1 MLYKGDTLYLDW
13 LEDGIAELV
22 FDAPGSVNK
31 LDTATVA
38 SLGHAL
44 DVLEKQSDLKGLLL
58 RSEKAAFIVGADI
71 TEFLSLFLVPEEQL
85 SQWLHFAN
93 SVFNRLEDLP
103 VPTISA
109 VNGYALGG
117 GCECVLATDY
127 RLATP
132 DLRIGLPETKLGIMP
147 GFGGSVR
154 LPRLL
159 GADSALEIIAAG
171 KDVGADQAL
180 KIGLVDGVVAAEKLR
195 DGALAILRQ
204 AMNGDLDWKAKRQPK
219 LEPLKLSKIEAAM
232 SFTIAKGMVAQ
243 TAGKHYPAP
252 ITAVKTIE
260 AAARLG
266 REEALVLENKSFVP
280 LAHTNEARALVGIF
294 LNDQYVKAKAK
305 KLTKDVE
312 TPKHAAVLG
321 AGIMGGG
328 IAYQSAWKGVP
339 VVMKDISDKSL
350 TLGMTE
356 AAKLLN
362 KQLERGKIDGL
373 KLAGVISTIQPTL
386 EYSGFDRVDVVV
398 EAVVENPK
406 VKKAVLAE
414 TESKVRPDTVLAS
427 NTSTIPISE
436 LASVLQRP
444 ENFCGMHFLN
454 DQYVKAKAKK
464 LTKDVETPK
473 HAAVLGAGIMGGGIA
488 YQSAWKGVPVV
499 MKDISDKSLTLGMT
513 EAAKLLNKQL
523 ERGKID
529 GLKLAG
535 VISTIQPTLEY
546 SGFDRVDVVVEAVV
560 ENPKVKKAVLAETES
575 KVRPD
580 TVLASNTSTIP
591 ISELASVL
599 QRPENFCGMHFFNPV
614 HRMPLV
620 EVIRGEKTSDN
631 TIAKVVAW
639 ASKMGKTPI
648 VVNDCPGFFVNRVLF
663 PYFAGFSQ
671 LLRDGADFRK
681 VDKVMEKQFGWP
693 MGPAYLLDVVGIDTA
708 HHAQA
713 VMAAG
718 FPQRM
723 QKDYRDAIDALFDAN
738 RFGQKNGLGFWRY
751 KDDSK
756 GKPKKEEDAAVDSLL
771 ADVSQPKRDF
781 SDEEIIARM
790 MIPMVNEV
798 VRCLEEGIIAS
809 PAEADMALVYGLGFP
824 PFHGGAFRWLDTI
837 GSAKYLDMAQQ
848 YQHLGPLYEVP
859 AGLRDKA
866 RHNEAY
872 YPQVEPARPV
882 GALKTA

>member
-1 MLYKGDTLYLDW
+1 MLYKGDTLYLNW

-44 DVLEKQSDLKGLLL
+44 DVLEKQAELKGLLL
-58 RSEKAAFIVGADI
+58 RSEKAAFIVGADVH
-71 TEFLSLFLVPEEQL
+71 EFLSLFLVPEEQL
-85 SQWLHFAN
+85 SDWLHFAN
-93 SVFNRLEDLP
+93 SIFNRLEDLP
-103 VPTISA
+103 VPTLSA
-109 VNGYALGG
+109 INGYALGG

-127 RLATP
+127 RIATP

-171 KDVGADQAL
+171 KDVGAQEAL
-180 KIGLVDGVVAAEKLR
+180 KLGLVDAVVKPEKLR
-195 DGALAILRQ
+195 EGALSVLRQ
-204 AMNGDLDWKAKRQPK
+204 AISGDLDWQAKRAPK
-219 LEPLKLSKIEAAM
+219 LAPLKLSKIEAAM
-232 SFTIAKGMVAQ
+232 SFTIAKGVVMQ

-252 ITAVKTIE
+252 MTAVKTIE
-260 AAARLG
+260 AAAGMG
-266 REEALVLENKSFVP
+266 RDEALKLENQSFVP

-294 LNDQYVKAKAK
+294 LNDQYVKGQAK
-305 KLTKDVE
+305 KLANAVE
-312 TPKHAAVLG
+312 TPKQAAVLG

-339 VVMKDISDKSL
+339 VLMKDINEKSL
-350 TLGMTE
+350 SLGISE
-356 AAKLLN
+356 ASKLLN

-373 KLAGVISTIQPTL
+373 QLAGVIATIHPTL
-386 EYSGFDRVDVVV
+386 DYAGFERADIVV

-414 TESKVRPDTVLAS
+414 TEDEVRPDTVLAS

-436 LASVLQRP
+436 LASVLR
-444 ENFCGMHFLN
+444 
-454 DQYVKAKAKK
+454 
-464 LTKDVETPK
+464 
-473 HAAVLGAGIMGGGIA
+473 
-488 YQSAWKGVPVV
+488 
-499 MKDISDKSLTLGMT
+499 
-513 EAAKLLNKQL
+513 
-523 ERGKID
+523 
-529 GLKLAG
+529 
-535 VISTIQPTLEY
+535 
-546 SGFDRVDVVVEAVV
+546 
-560 ENPKVKKAVLAETES
+560 
-575 KVRPD
+575 
-580 TVLASNTSTIP
+580 
-591 ISELASVL
+591 
-599 QRPENFCGMHFFNPV
+599 RPENFCGMHFFNPV

-620 EVIRGEKTSDN
+620 EVIRGEKTSDE

-639 ASKMGKTPI
+639 ASRMGKTPV

-671 LLRDGADFRK
+671 LLRDGADFRQI
-681 VDKVMEKQFGWP
+681 DKVMEKQFGWP

-723 QKDYRDAIDALFDAN
+723 QKDYRDAIDALFDAG
-738 RFGQKNGLGFWRY
+738 RYGQKNAKGFYSY
-751 KDDSK
+751 KEDSK
-756 GKPKKEEDAAVDSLL
+756 GKPRKEQDEAADSLL
-771 ADVSQPKRDF
+771 ADVSQPKRAF
-781 SDEEIIARM
+781 SDDEIIARM

-824 PFHGGAFRWLDTI
+824 PFHGGAFRWLDTQ

-848 YQHLGPLYEVP
+848 YQALGPLYEVP
-859 AGLRDKA
+859 AGLREKA
-866 RHNEAY
+866 RRNEPY
-872 YPQVEPARPV
+872 YPQVEPARPA
-882 GALKTA
+882 GELKSA

>member
-1 MLYKGDTLYLDW
+1 MLYKGDTLYVNW

-44 DVLEKQSDLKGLLL
+44 DVLEKQSELKGLLL

-71 TEFLSLFLVPEEQL
+71 TEFLSLFLVPQEQL

-103 VPTISA
+103 VPTLSA

-127 RLATP
+127 RVATS

-180 KIGLVDGVVAAEKLR
+180 SIGLVDAVVKPEKLVE
-195 DGALAILRQ
+195 GALSVLRQ
-204 AMNGDLDWKAKRQPK
+204 AIKGELDWKAKRAPK
-219 LEPLKLSKIEAAM
+219 LEPLHLSKIEATM
-232 SFTIAKGMVAQ
+232 SFTIAKGMVMQ

-260 AAARLG
+260 AAATLG
-266 REEALVLENKSFVP
+266 REEALKLENQSFVP
-280 LAHTNEARALVGIF
+280 LAHTPQARALVGIF
-294 LNDQYVKAKAK
+294 LNDQYVKSLAK
-305 KLTKDVE
+305 KQSGTVE
-312 TPKHAAVLG
+312 TPKQAAVLG

-339 VVMKDISDKSL
+339 VIMKDINDKSL

-362 KQLERGKIDGL
+362 KQLERGKINGL
-373 KLAGVISTIQPTL
+373 KMAGVISTIHPTL
-386 EYSGFDRVDVVV
+386 DYAGFERVDVVV

-414 TESKVRPDTVLAS
+414 TEDKIRPDTVLAS

-436 LASVLQRP
+436 LAS
-444 ENFCGMHFLN
+444 
-454 DQYVKAKAKK
+454 A
-464 LTKDVETPK
+464 
-473 HAAVLGAGIMGGGIA
+473 
-488 YQSAWKGVPVV
+488 
-499 MKDISDKSLTLGMT
+499 
-513 EAAKLLNKQL
+513 
-523 ERGKID
+523 
-529 GLKLAG
+529 LK
-535 VISTIQPTLEY
+535 
-546 SGFDRVDVVVEAVV
+546 
-560 ENPKVKKAVLAETES
+560 
-575 KVRPD
+575 
-580 TVLASNTSTIP
+580 
-591 ISELASVL
+591 
-599 QRPENFCGMHFFNPV
+599 RPENFCGMHFFNPV

-620 EVIRGEKTSDN
+620 EVIRGEKTSDD

-671 LLRDGADFRK
+671 LLRDGADFRQI
-681 VDKVMEKQFGWP
+681 DKVMEKQFGWP

-723 QKDYRDAIDALFDAN
+723 AKDYRDAIDALFEAS
-738 RFGQKNGLGFWRY
+738 RYGQKNGLGFWRY
-751 KDDSK
+751 KEDSK
-756 GKPKKEEDAAVDSLL
+756 GKPRKEQDEAVESLL
-771 ADVSQPKRDF
+771 ADVSQTKREF

-798 VRCLEEGIIAS
+798 VRCLEEGVIAS

-824 PFHGGAFRWLDTI
+824 PFHGGAFRWLDTL

-848 YQHLGPLYEVP
+848 YEHLGPLYAVP
-859 AGLRDKA
+859 DGLRAKA
-866 RHNEAY
+866 RLNEPY
-872 YPQVEPARPV
+872 YPPVEPARPV
-882 GALKTA
+882 GDLKTA

>member
-1 MLYKGDTLYLDW
+1 MLYKGDTLYLNW

-38 SLGHAL
+38 SLGQAL
-44 DVLEKQSDLKGLLL
+44 DVLEKQTELKGLLL
-58 RSEKAAFIVGADI
+58 RSNKAAFIVGADI

-154 LPRLL
+154 MPRML

-171 KDVGADQAL
+171 KDVSAEQAQ
-180 KIGLVDGVVAAEKLR
+180 KIGLVDGVVKPEKLVE
-195 DGALAILRQ
+195 GALAILRQ
-204 AMNGDLDWKAKRQPK
+204 AINGELDWKAKRQPT
-219 LEPLKLSKIEAAM
+219 LEPLKLSTIEATM
-232 SFTIAKGMVAQ
+232 SFTIAKGMVMQ

-252 ITAVKTIE
+252 IAAVKTIE
-260 AAARLG
+260 AAARFG
-266 REEALVLENKSFVP
+266 RDEALKLENQSFVP

-294 LNDQYVKAKAK
+294 LNDQFVKGKAKQ
-305 KLTKDVE
+305 LTKNVE

-339 VVMKDISDKSL
+339 VVMKDINEKSL

-373 KLAGVISTIQPTL
+373 KLAGVISTIQPVL

-414 TESKVRPDTVLAS
+414 
-427 NTSTIPISE
+427 
-436 LASVLQRP
+436 LASVL
-444 ENFCGMHFLN
+444 
-454 DQYVKAKAKK
+454 K
-464 LTKDVETPK
+464 
-473 HAAVLGAGIMGGGIA
+473 
-488 YQSAWKGVPVV
+488 
-499 MKDISDKSLTLGMT
+499 
-513 EAAKLLNKQL
+513 
-523 ERGKID
+523 
-529 GLKLAG
+529 
-535 VISTIQPTLEY
+535 
-546 SGFDRVDVVVEAVV
+546 
-560 ENPKVKKAVLAETES
+560 
-575 KVRPD
+575 
-580 TVLASNTSTIP
+580 
-591 ISELASVL
+591 
-599 QRPENFCGMHFFNPV
+599 RPENFCGMHFFNPV

-620 EVIRGEKTSDN
+620 EVIRGEKTSDD

-681 VDKVMEKQFGWP
+681 IDKVMEKQFGWP

-751 KDDSK
+751 KEDSK
-756 GKPKKEEDAAVDSLL
+756 GKPKKEEDPAVDGLL

-781 SDEEIIARM
+781 TDDEIIARM
-790 MIPMVNEV
+790 MIPMINEV

-824 PFHGGAFRWLDTI
+824 PFHGGAFRWLDTL
-837 GSAKYLDMAQQ
+837 GSARYLDMAQQ

-859 AGLRDKA
+859 EGLRNKA
-866 RHNEAY
+866 RHNEPN
-872 YPQVEPARPV
+872 YPAVEPARPV
-882 GALKTA
+882 GELKTA

>member
-22 FDAPGSVNK
+22 FSAPGSVNK

-38 SLGHAL
+38 SLGEAL
-44 DVLEKQSDLKGLLL
+44 GVVEKQADLKGLLL
-58 RSEKAAFIVGADI
+58 RSDKAAFIVGADI
-71 TEFLSLFLVPEEQL
+71 TEFLSLFQVPQEQL

-132 DLRIGLPETKLGIMP
+132 ELRIGLPETKLGIMP

-154 LPRLL
+154 MPRLL

-171 KDVGADQAL
+171 KDVDAAQAL
-180 KIGLVDGVVAAEKLR
+180 KIGLVDGIVKPEKLR
-195 DGALAILRQ
+195 DGAVAILRQ
-204 AMNGDLDWKAKRQPK
+204 AINGDLDWKAKRQPK

-232 SFTIAKGMVAQ
+232 SFSIAKAMVMQ

-252 ITAVKTIE
+252 LTAVKTIE
-260 AAARLG
+260 AAAKYG
-266 REEALVLENKSFVP
+266 REEALKLENQSFVP

-294 LNDQYVKAKAK
+294 LNDQYVKGQAK
-305 KLTKDVE
+305 KLTKD
-312 TPKHAAVLG
+312 TDAPKQAAVLG

-339 VVMKDISDKSL
+339 VIMKDINDKSL
-350 TLGMTE
+350 TLGMNE

-373 KLAGVISTIQPTL
+373 KLAGVIGTIHPTL
-386 EYSGFDRVDVVV
+386 DYAGFERVDVVV

-406 VKKAVLAE
+406 VKKAVLTE
-414 TESKVRPDTVLAS
+414 TESRVR
-427 NTSTIPISE
+427 
-436 LASVLQRP
+436 Q
-444 ENFCGMHFLN
+444 
-454 DQYVKAKAKK
+454 
-464 LTKDVETPK
+464 
-473 HAAVLGAGIMGGGIA
+473 
-488 YQSAWKGVPVV
+488 
-499 MKDISDKSLTLGMT
+499 
-513 EAAKLLNKQL
+513 
-523 ERGKID
+523 
-529 GLKLAG
+529 
-535 VISTIQPTLEY
+535 
-546 SGFDRVDVVVEAVV
+546 
-560 ENPKVKKAVLAETES
+560 
-575 KVRPD
+575 D

-620 EVIRGEKTSDN
+620 EIIRGEKTADS

-681 VDKVMEKQFGWP
+681 IDKVMEKQFGWP

-723 QKDYRDAIDALFDAN
+723 QKDYRDAIDALFDAG
-738 RFGQKNGLGFWRY
+738 RFGQKNGQGFWRY
-751 KDDSK
+751 KEDSK
-756 GKPKKEEDAAVDSLL
+756 GKPKKEEDSAVDELL
-771 ADVSQPKRDF
+771 AGVSQPKRDF

-824 PFHGGAFRWLDTI
+824 PFHGGAFRWLDTQ

-848 YQHLGPLYEVP
+848 YQHLGPLYQVP
-859 AGLRDKA
+859 EGLHEKA
-866 RHNEAY
+866 RHNEPY
-872 YPQVEPARPV
+872 YPLAEPARP
-882 GALKTA
+882 AIETQTA

>member
-1 MLYKGDTLYLDW
+1 MLYQGDTLYLNW

-22 FDAPGSVNK
+22 FNAPGSVNK

-38 SLGHAL
+38 SLGQAL
-44 DVLEKQSDLKGLLL
+44 DVLEQQTALRGLVL

-71 TEFLSLFLVPEEQL
+71 TEFLSLFLVPEEQF

-103 VPTISA
+103 VPTVSA

-159 GADSALEIIAAG
+159 GADSALEMIAAG
-171 KDVGADQAL
+171 KDVGAEHAL
-180 KIGLVDGVVAAEKLR
+180 KIGLVDGVVPADKLLAS
-195 DGALAILRQ
+195 ALTVLHQAID
-204 AMNGDLDWKAKRQPK
+204 GDLDWRAKRQPK
-219 LEPLKLSKIEAAM
+219 LEPLKLNKIEAAM
-232 SFTIAKGMVAQ
+232 SFTIAKGMVMQ

-260 AAARLG
+260 AAARFG
-266 REEALVLENKSFVP
+266 REEALNLENKSFVP
-280 LAHTNEARALVGIF
+280 LAHSNEARALVGIF
-294 LNDQYVKAKAK
+294 LNDQYVKGLAK
-305 KLTKDVE
+305 KLTHNIE
-312 TPKHAAVLG
+312 PPKQAAVLG

-339 VVMKDISDKSL
+339 VIMKDISDKSL

-356 AAKLLN
+356 ASKLLN
-362 KQLERGKIDGL
+362 KQLERGKINGL
-373 KLAGVISTIQPTL
+373 KLASVISTIQPTL
-386 EYSGFDRVDVVV
+386 NYAGFGQVDIVV

-406 VKKAVLAE
+406 VKKAVLVE
-414 TESKVRPDTVLAS
+414 TEQHIQPETVLTS
-427 NTSTIPISE
+427 NTSTIPI
-436 LASVLQRP
+436 
-444 ENFCGMHFLN
+444 N
-454 DQYVKAKAKK
+454 
-464 LTKDVETPK
+464 
-473 HAAVLGAGIMGGGIA
+473 
-488 YQSAWKGVPVV
+488 
-499 MKDISDKSLTLGMT
+499 
-513 EAAKLLNKQL
+513 
-523 ERGKID
+523 
-529 GLKLAG
+529 
-535 VISTIQPTLEY
+535 
-546 SGFDRVDVVVEAVV
+546 
-560 ENPKVKKAVLAETES
+560 
-575 KVRPD
+575 
-580 TVLASNTSTIP
+580 
-591 ISELASVL
+591 ELASVL

-620 EVIRGEKTSDN
+620 EIIRGEKTADS
-631 TIAKVVAW
+631 TLAKVVAW
-639 ASKMGKTPI
+639 ANKMGKTPI

-681 VDKVMEKQFGWP
+681 IDKVMEKQFGWP

-718 FPQRM
+718 FPERM

-738 RFGQKNGLGFWRY
+738 RFGQKNGLGFWAYQTDR
-751 KDDSK
+751 K
-756 GKPKKEEDAAVDSLL
+756 GKPEKVEDATVDALL
-771 ADVSQPKRDF
+771 AAVNQPTGDF

-790 MIPMVNEV
+790 MIPMINEV

-824 PFHGGAFRWLDTI
+824 PFHGGAFRWLDTL
-837 GSAKYLDMAQQ
+837 GSAQYLDMAQR

-859 AGLRDKA
+859 VGLRDKA
-866 RHNEAY
+866 IHNTSY
-872 YPQVEPARPV
+872 YPPVEPARPA
-882 GALKTA
+882 GELKTA

>member
-159 GADSALEIIAAG
+159 
-171 KDVGADQAL
+171 GADQAL

-414 TESKVRPDTVLAS
+414 TET
-427 NTSTIPISE
+427 
-436 LASVLQRP
+436 
-444 ENFCGMHFLN
+444 
-454 DQYVKAKAKK
+454 
-464 LTKDVETPK
+464 
-473 HAAVLGAGIMGGGIA
+473 
-488 YQSAWKGVPVV
+488 
-499 MKDISDKSLTLGMT
+499 
-513 EAAKLLNKQL
+513 
-523 ERGKID
+523 
-529 GLKLAG
+529 
-535 VISTIQPTLEY
+535 
-546 SGFDRVDVVVEAVV
+546 
-560 ENPKVKKAVLAETES
+560 

>member
-38 SLGHAL
+38 SLGQAL
-44 DVLEKQSDLKGLLL
+44 DIVEKQTDLKGLLL
-58 RSEKAAFIVGADI
+58 RSSKAAFIVGADI
-71 TEFLSLFLVPEEQL
+71 TEFLSLFQVPQEQL

-103 VPTISA
+103 VPTVAA

-132 DLRIGLPETKLGIMP
+132 DLRIGLPEVKLGIMP

-154 LPRLL
+154 MPRLL

-171 KDVGADQAL
+171 KDVSADQAL
-180 KIGLVDGVVAAEKLR
+180 KIGLVDGIVKAEKLR

-204 AMNGDLDWKAKRQPK
+204 AIAGDLDWKAKRQPK
-219 LEPLKLSKIEAAM
+219 LEPLKLSKIEATM
-232 SFTIAKGMVAQ
+232 SFTIAKGMVMQ

-252 ITAVKTIE
+252 VTAVKTIE
-260 AAARLG
+260 AAAKLG
-266 REEALVLENKSFVP
+266 RDDALKLENQSFVP
-280 LAHTNEARALVGIF
+280 LAHTSEARALVGIF
-294 LNDQYVKAKAK
+294 LNDQYVKAQAK
-305 KLTKDVE
+305 KLTKNVD
-312 TPKHAAVLG
+312 TPKQAAVLG

-339 VVMKDISDKSL
+339 VIMKDINDKSL
-350 TLGMTE
+350 TLGMNE

-362 KQLERGKIDGL
+362 KQLERGKIDGM
-373 KLAGVISTIQPTL
+373 KLAGVIATIQPTL
-386 EYSGFDRVDVVV
+386 DYAGFDRVDVVV

-414 TESKVRPDTVLAS
+414 TEEKVRPGTVLAS

-436 LASVLQRP
+436 LASVL
-444 ENFCGMHFLN
+444 
-454 DQYVKAKAKK
+454 K
-464 LTKDVETPK
+464 
-473 HAAVLGAGIMGGGIA
+473 
-488 YQSAWKGVPVV
+488 
-499 MKDISDKSLTLGMT
+499 
-513 EAAKLLNKQL
+513 
-523 ERGKID
+523 
-529 GLKLAG
+529 
-535 VISTIQPTLEY
+535 
-546 SGFDRVDVVVEAVV
+546 
-560 ENPKVKKAVLAETES
+560 
-575 KVRPD
+575 
-580 TVLASNTSTIP
+580 
-591 ISELASVL
+591 
-599 QRPENFCGMHFFNPV
+599 RPENFCGMHFFNPV

-620 EVIRGEKTSDN
+620 EIIRGEKTADS
-631 TIAKVVAW
+631 TIATVVAW

-738 RFGQKNGLGFWRY
+738 RFGQKNGQGFWRY
-751 KDDSK
+751 KEDSK
-756 GKPKKEEDAAVDSLL
+756 GKPKKEEDAAVNGLL
-771 ADVSQPKRDF
+771 AEVSQPARDF
-781 SDEEIIARM
+781 SDDDIIARM

-824 PFHGGAFRWLDTI
+824 PFHGGAFRWLDTL
-837 GSAKYLDMAQQ
+837 GSARYLDMAQQ
-848 YQHLGPLYEVP
+848 FAHLGPLYAVP
-859 AGLRDKA
+859 DGLREKA
-866 RHNEAY
+866 RHNDAY
-872 YPQVEPARPV
+872 YPPVEPARPV
-882 GALKTA
+882 TDIQTA

>member
-414 TESKVRPDTVLAS
+414 TESKVRP
-427 NTSTIPISE
+427 
-436 LASVLQRP
+436 
-444 ENFCGMHFLN
+444 
-454 DQYVKAKAKK
+454 
-464 LTKDVETPK
+464 
-473 HAAVLGAGIMGGGIA
+473 
-488 YQSAWKGVPVV
+488 
-499 MKDISDKSLTLGMT
+499 
-513 EAAKLLNKQL
+513 
-523 ERGKID
+523 
-529 GLKLAG
+529 
-535 VISTIQPTLEY
+535 
-546 SGFDRVDVVVEAVV
+546 
-560 ENPKVKKAVLAETES
+560 
-575 KVRPD
+575 
-580 TVLASNTSTIP
+580 
-591 ISELASVL
+591 
-599 QRPENFCGMHFFNPV
+599 ENFCGMHFFNPV

-771 ADVSQPKRDF
+771 ADVSQSKRDF

-837 GSAKYLDMAQQ
+837 GSAKYLDIAQQ